1 MLVLWLI
8 ARKTKA
14 LGCCKLLDIV
24 TSIELTRERLD
35 ENRVAMLLNR
45 LVARGVLT
53 VDAAG
58 NYSIRVGL
66 FQEWLYKNCS
76 IEVVESIK
84 DVQS

>member
-1 MLVLWLI
+1 M
-8 ARKTKA
+8 KA
-14 LGCCKLLDIV
+14 LGCCKLIDIV
-24 TSIELTRERLD
+24 TSIELTREGLD

-53 VDAAG
+53 IDAGG